1 MPLLVSIDTTR
12 SANDKRLHSHRCVD
26 AYYLGAEH
34 ARHFL
39 LRGRFLPDR
48 VVRSFTEGEMQNML
62 ENKELERWTAGEV
75 AAMNDHMK
83 SLAPGAVAV
92 GFSNLTPFLWN
103 AAWAHYEMRFDDG
116 DSRALLSDDV
126 TDDECYSVSLK
137 EVARKRGNSELS
149 SSTLSPSP
157 KQWTPKKCIALQC
170 TSSEHAHFTPPIQVQ
185 SQAFSDSDP
194 GVSESQHSSD

>member
-1 MPLLVSIDTTR
+1 MPLLASIDTAR

-34 ARHFL
+34 ARHSM
-39 LRGRFLPDR
+39 LRGRFLPAR
-48 VVRSFTEGEMQNML
+48 VVRSFTDEVLQDML
-62 ENKELERWTAGEV
+62 ANKELERWTAGEV
-75 AAMNDHMK
+75 AAMNDQMK

-92 GFSNLTPFLWN
+92 GFSNLTPAHWN

-126 TDDECYSVSLK
+126 TDDECYSGSLK
-137 EVARKRGNSELS
+137 EVARKRGNSKLS

-170 TSSEHAHFTPPIQVQ
+170 TSSEHAHLTPPIE
-185 SQAFSDSDP
+185 SQALSDSDP